1 MRKTS
6 TAALAI
12 VMGLMLIA
20 GIPASASV
28 QMHNLFCDNMVLQ
41 RDMSIPVWGTA
52 DPGEK
57 VAVSLN
63 GRKITTRADSDGKW
77 KVSFEPMK
85 AGGPYKLLVVGSNM
99 VLCENVMIGEVWVC
113 SGQSNMWWTVKLS
126 ANADEEIAN
135 AKYPNIRLFTVPQAM
150 AAEPR
155 SQVNGKWVE
164 CSPETIPGFSA
175 AAYYFGRELHRK
187 LNVPIGLIHT
197 SWGGTPAESWTSLA
211 RLKSDPDY
219 DAIVKR
225 YDDSIA
231 AYEKAKAEYPG
242 VLAQWEKDSEKA
254 RAENKPAPEKPKE
267 PAYNPWIPSSLYNA
281 MIAPLIPYGIKG
293 AIWYQGESNA
303 GRAYQYRKLFPDMIK
318 NWRKDWGQGD
328 FPFLFVQLANWAPK
342 TDQPIDDQWAE
353 LREAQTMTLSLKNTG
368 MALAIDIGDPNNIHP
383 ANKQE
388 VGRRLA
394 LNALA
399 KSYGKKIAYSGP
411 IFRAAEPENGT
422 IVLVF
427 DHVGGGLVAKDGE
440 LKGFTI
446 AGEDRKFV
454 PAEAKIVGNNIVVSS
469 PSVGNPVAVRYSW
482 AINPDGNLYNKAGL
496 PASPFRT
503 DDWPGVTVTAR

>member
-1 MRKTS
+1 MRS
-6 TAALAI
+6 ISLAALVI
-12 VMGLMLIA
+12 VLSCLLLA
-20 GIPASASV
+20 VPAAADV

-41 RDMSIPVWGTA
+41 QGMKVPVWGTA

-57 VAVSLN
+57 IAVSFN
-63 GRKITTRADSDGKW
+63 GQKVTTKAGSDGKW
-77 KVSFEPMK
+77 MVRLEPMK
-85 AGGPYKLLVVGSNM
+85 AGGPYKLLVVGKNM
-99 VLCENVMIGEVWVC
+99 VLCENVMVGEVWVC

-126 ANADEEIAN
+126 ANSDEEIAN
-135 AKYPNIRLFTVPQAM
+135 AKYPNIRLFTVPQRV
-150 AAEPR
+150 EPEPV
-155 SQVNGKWVE
+155 SNVDGKWVE
-164 CSPETIPGFSA
+164 CSPETIPDFSA
-175 AAYYFGRELHRK
+175 AAYYFGRELHK
-187 LNVPIGLIHT
+187 TLNVPIGLIHT
-197 SWGGTPAESWTSLA
+197 SWGGTPAESWT
-211 RLKSDPDY
+211 RLEVMKADPELSIY
-219 DAIVKR
+219 AAR
-225 YDDSIA
+225 YDQQVADMEKAKADYPNVLAKWKEDS
-231 AYEKAKAEYPG
+231 EKAKAEGKEAP
-242 VLAQWEKDSEKA
+242 AEPKA
-254 RAENKPAPEKPKE
+254 PAFGP
-267 PAYNPWIPSSLYNA
+267 YLPSSLYNG

-303 GRAYQYRKLFPDMIK
+303 AKAYQYRRLFPLMIK

-342 TDQPIDDQWAE
+342 SDQPMDDYWAE
-353 LREAQTMTLSLKNTG
+353 LREAQLMTLSLKNTG
-368 MALAIDIGDPNNIHP
+368 MAVAVDIGDPTNIHP

-399 KSYGKKIAYSGP
+399 MSYGKKLVYSGP
-411 IFRAAEPENGT
+411 IYRAMEPEYGA

-427 DHVGGGLVAKDGE
+427 DHIGGGLVAKGDT

-454 PAEAKIVGNNIVVSS
+454 PAEAKIVGNNVVVSS
-469 PSVGNPVAVRYSW
+469 PQVKDPVAVRYSW

-503 DDWPGVTVTAR
+503 DDWPGKTVENK